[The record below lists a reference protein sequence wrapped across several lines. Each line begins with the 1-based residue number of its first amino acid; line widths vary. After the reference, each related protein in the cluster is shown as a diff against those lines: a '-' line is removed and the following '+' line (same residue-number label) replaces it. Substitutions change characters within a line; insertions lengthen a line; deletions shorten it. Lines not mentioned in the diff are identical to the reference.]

1 MRRSRRRPKAGGHV
15 AKRIAR
21 LIPQDQRDN
30 KHSNFLGFYAGLIA
44 PGYVDESETTSPVTS
59 WAVTGAIQTDVPSRR
74 GDTSF
79 QTRHGD
85 WVMRVRFWS
94 MNTRETNKS
103 VRQRLSARASYPNA
117 RSHNPIT
124 VPGRF
129 RAVNESAH
137 THVARRITQSPCL
150 DAFGGNSVVQS
161 GCA

>member
-1 MRRSRRRPKAGGHV
+1 MALCLLTGMKNAAASGSDRSEMPLENTKAS
-15 AKRIAR
+15 I
-21 LIPQDQRDN
+21 
-30 KHSNFLGFYAGLIA
+30 
-44 PGYVDESETTSPVTS
+44 
-59 WAVTGAIQTDVPSRR
+59 
-74 GDTSF
+74 

-103 VRQRLSARASYPNA
+103 VRQRLSARASHPNA

-124 VPGRF
+124 VPGPF